1 MLENRFKNKHRMLI
15 LDLDGTVLDNQK
27 EIPEQNKVAVKRLIE
42 SGIKVIVCSGRIFKG
57 ARYYAKEL
65 GVKDPVIACNGAVI
79 RTMPDN
85 KLIYSNTLRDE
96 DSRKVIDI
104 CKANNIY
111 LHAYIGEVLVTEQ
124 LKYTSLIYSE
134 RNKELD
140 DEDRIDIRVV
150 RDLGEYFEQQGVPV
164 SKFVVISDHSSHL
177 RNVREI
183 ISGNNTIEI
192 ASSSFDNFEVMNKG
206 VSKGRAIEF
215 LCDYLNIPIAQT
227 AAIGDNENDIS
238 LLESARLRI
247 AMGNAVPELK
257 QIAHYITD
265 TNENYGV
272 AKAIEWLFAID

>member
-1 MLENRFKNKHRMLI
+1 MKNRHYNMLI
-15 LDLDGTVLDNQK
+15 LDLDGTILDDQK
-27 EIPEQNKVAVKRLIE
+27 KIPEQNKVAVKKLID

-65 GVKDPVIACNGAVI
+65 GVKDPVIACNGALI

-85 KLIYSNTLRDE
+85 KLLFLNTLRDE
-96 DSRKVIDI
+96 ESRKVIEI

-111 LHAYIGEVLVTEQ
+111 LHAYIGEVMVTEQ

-164 SKFVVISDHSSHL
+164 SKFVIISDHSTYL
-177 RNVREI
+177 KKVREI
-183 ISGNNTIEI
+183 ICKINSIEI

-206 VSKGRAIEF
+206 VSKGIAIEF
-215 LCDYLNIPIAQT
+215 LCNYFKIPISQT
-227 AAIGDNENDIS
+227 VAIGDNENDINM
-238 LLESARLRI
+238 LKTVGFAI

-272 AKAIEWLFAID
+272 AKAIEWLLETQS